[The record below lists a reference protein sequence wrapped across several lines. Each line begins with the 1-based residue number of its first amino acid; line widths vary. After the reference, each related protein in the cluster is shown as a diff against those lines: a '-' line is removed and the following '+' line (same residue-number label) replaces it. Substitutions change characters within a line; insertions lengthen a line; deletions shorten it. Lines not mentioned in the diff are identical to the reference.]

1 MPDPIGGPGSR
12 PAGLTS
18 IPTAARDATNVSAPT
33 EVEGQV
39 TNRGWAPG
47 GAGSAPAANPSGRT
61 EKQQAAFEKATKEPS
76 WLGLAGNVA
85 SAGLRSMIGS
95 MKKVPILGNVLN
107 LVDASMDAGKL
118 VGMYAMGKGTPQER
132 LKVAADLAAHTVGI
146 FNKEVGADYDKGQA
160 SMRLHIAGAEAL
172 SKVTGIDI
180 PPELRQWFPVMS
192 AGYGGLRGFM
202 PRNPDGSER
211 ELPIGPKGILAIAAG
226 GAFLLP
232 RLQNML
238 SANNNPNPNPGGI

>member
-1 MPDPIGGPGSR
+1 MPTDPIGGAGR

-18 IPTAARDATNVSAPT
+18 IPRSSDTPSSPAAS

-39 TNRGWAPG
+39 TNRGWG
-47 GAGSAPAANPSGRT
+47 PSGNNTAGRT
-61 EKQQAAFEKATKEPS
+61 PRQQAAFEKATKEPS
-76 WLGLAGNVA
+76 WLGLAGQVA

-95 MKKVPILGNVLN
+95 MKNVPILGNVLN
-107 LVDASMDAGKL
+107 LVDATVDFGKL
-118 VGMYAMGKGTPQER
+118 AGMYAMGKGTPQER
-132 LKVAADLAAHTVGI
+132 MKVATDLLSHTVGI
-146 FNKEVGADYDKGQA
+146 FNRKVGADYDKGQA

-202 PRNPDGSER
+202 PRNPDGSQR

-226 GAFLLP
+226 GAFVLP

-238 SANNNPNPNPGGI
+238 SAGGN